1 MLVPLPSPVWVVEPN
16 DETRAL
22 LREIAP
28 QDAELMD
35 DREFRRRID
44 RGARPN
50 ALLIDGTCLLQ
61 LDGQRPALEGIVRTL
76 IVTGHSADAMP
87 GGYLQRPSV
96 QFLRKPFRLHDME
109 RAMRWLT
116 GGADEGW
123 ADVT

>member
-28 QDAELMD
+28 QGAELMD
-35 DREFRRRID
+35 DREFRRRIE

-50 ALLIDGTCLLQ
+50 ALLIDGTCLLE
-61 LDGQRPALEGIVRTL
+61 LDGQRPALDGIVRTL
-76 IVTGHSADAMP
+76 VVTGRERGALP
-87 GGYLQRPSV
+87 LGYLQRPSV

-123 ADVT
+123 ADLA

>member
-1 MLVPLPSPVWVVEPN
+1 MLVPLPSHVWVVEPN

-35 DREFRRRID
+35 DQEFRRRID

-76 IVTGHSADAMP
+76 IVTGRAADALP
-87 GGYLQRPSV
+87 RGYLRRPSV
-96 QFLRKPFRLHDME
+96 QFLRKPFHLHDME

-123 ADVT
+123 ADLA

>member
-1 MLVPLPSPVWVVEPN
+1 MLVPLPSPIWVVEPN

-28 QDAELMD
+28 EDAEVMD
-35 DREFRRRID
+35 DQEFRRRID
-44 RGARPN
+44 RGARPI

-61 LDGQRPALEGIVRTL
+61 LDGQRPALDGIVRTL
-76 IVTGHSADAMP
+76 IVTGQEQDALP
-87 GGYLQRPSV
+87 RAYLQRPSV

-123 ADVT
+123 TDLA

>member
-16 DETRAL
+16 DETRAV

-44 RGARPN
+44 RGARPI

-61 LDGQRPALEGIVRTL
+61 LDGQRPALDGIVRTL
-76 IVTGHSADAMP
+76 IVTGREP
-87 GGYLQRPSV
+87 GALPRGYMQRPSV

-123 ADVT
+123 ADLA